1 MRALV
6 LSQKCCVETT
16 ATFLWIEKDTYAFV
30 IEKMAVFFFVK
41 LGTRGDWMESF
52 VMRRQNIIK
61 YRGNHFEEVDDEIA
75 VEFPLTIVVDGQEF
89 ATMVCT
95 PTHLEEL
102 VIGFLASE
110 GIIRSSKEI
119 KAIAVDEHRGFAYV
133 ELVTKQSIQK
143 EFYAKRFI
151 GSCCGKSRQFYFYND
166 MKTAKTIVHS
176 TNIRGEQC
184 IRLMQL
190 LQEQSTDFLATGG
203 IHNAALCTSN
213 ELLLIRSDIGRHN
226 ALDKIYGYC
235 LQHGLSLSDKAIAFS
250 GRVSSEVLLKVSK
263 MGIGIILSKSAP
275 TTLALELANDLGIT
289 VVGFI
294 RGHTFNVYTHPN
306 KITGLEEKTL
316 QFDN

>member
-1 MRALV
+1 
-6 LSQKCCVETT
+6 
-16 ATFLWIEKDTYAFV
+16 
-30 IEKMAVFFFVK
+30 
-41 LGTRGDWMESF
+41 MEPS
-52 VMRRQNIIK
+52 VMRQQKIIK
-61 YRGNHFEEVDDEIA
+61 YRNEHFEQIDDEIA

-110 GIIRSSKEI
+110 GLIRSSQEI
-119 KAIAVDEHRGFAYV
+119 KAISVDEHRGFAYI

-176 TNIRGEQC
+176 TSVHVEQC
-184 IRLMQL
+184 FRLMRS
-190 LQEQSTDFLATGG
+190 LQERSTDFQATGG
-203 IHNAALCTSN
+203 IHNAALCTPD
-213 ELLLIRSDIGRHN
+213 ELVIVRSDIGRHN
-226 ALDKIYGYC
+226 TLDKIYGYC
-235 LQHGLSLSDKAIAFS
+235 LQYDLPLSDKLIVFS

-294 RGHTFNVYTHPN
+294 RGNTFNVYTHPN
-306 KITGLEEKTL
+306 KIIGLQEKTL
-316 QFDN
+316 PSNL

>member
-1 MRALV
+1 
-6 LSQKCCVETT
+6 
-16 ATFLWIEKDTYAFV
+16 
-30 IEKMAVFFFVK
+30 
-41 LGTRGDWMESF
+41 MENF

-61 YRGNHFEEVDDEIA
+61 YRSNHFEEVDDEIA
-75 VEFPLTIVVDGQEF
+75 VEFPLTIIVDGQEF

-110 GIIRSSKEI
+110 GVIRSSKEI

-176 TNIRGEQC
+176 TNIRVEQC

-190 LQEQSTDFLATGG
+190 LQEQSTDFQATGG

-235 LQHGLSLSDKAIAFS
+235 LQHGLPLSDKVIAFS

-306 KITGLEEKTL
+306 RITGLEEETL